1 MNSDETAIDSPT
13 TGSSDNLDSDDL
25 EEAENEADVDADA
38 VEGECVIQ
46 CLEKGGVSGY

>member
-1 MNSDETAIDSPT
+1 MGT
-13 TGSSDNLDSDDL
+13 TGSSENDNSDDL
-25 EEAENEADVDADA
+25 DDGENEADVDADA